1 MKSQIGWRGL
11 ALLWAMLVC
20 MGLAQAQTVV
30 PVPAPPAAL
39 PVVGEVVFARGVGF
53 AQMPGQTP
61 RTLGVGLPL
70 QQGDRLTTAVG
81 ASAIVKLT
89 DGTRMT
95 LRPQSDMVLQQV
107 RYTPDAPDNNLLL
120 ELLRGGFRA
129 ITGLIAKGNDRAALV
144 KTPTATIGI
153 RGTDFDARLC
163 GTDCFEE
170 TRTAK
175 EAPRAASLRAS
186 AKVVVADGELTATS
200 DAGDKRK
207 LVHGGSIYPGD
218 VLETGPRTKVVLAF
232 RDESKI
238 TLGAATT
245 FKVDDFVFDQ
255 QNPSDGRFLVSL
267 LKGTVRAL
275 TGLIGKA
282 QPRNVAFK
290 TPTATIGIRGT
301 GIDLSCESA
310 GCQFFTWLGTMT
322 VTPEGQTAL
331 QVLQAGQ
338 GLFVSPT
345 GMRPIDALPLPGL
358 DRPDQVPVDVG
369 PLFSSSAVDETAQ
382 GLYVFVR
389 DGHIQITTPSGGVV
403 HLGRGEVGLAD
414 NEGRVLRPLQM
425 PLFMDLDPT
434 PLPNNAN
441 PLLTTVLEEAGVRTQ
456 NQCRR

>member
-1 MKSQIGWRGL
+1 MKSQMGWRTVAGL
-11 ALLWAMLVC
+11 WSVLVC
-20 MGLAQAQTVV
+20 LGVAQAQTSV
-30 PVPAPPAAL
+30 PGSAVNPPAL
-39 PVVGEVVFARGVGF
+39 VVGEVVFSRGVGF
-53 AQMPGQTP
+53 AQTPGQTP
-61 RTLGVGLPL
+61 RTLGVGLHL
-70 QQGDRLTTAVG
+70 QQGDRLTTAAG

-95 LRPQSDMVLQQV
+95 LRPQSDMVLEQV
-107 RYTPDAPDNNLLL
+107 RYTPNAPDNNLLL
-120 ELLRGGFRA
+120 ELLQGGFRA
-129 ITGLIAKGNDRAALV
+129 ITGLISKGSDRAALV

-170 TRTAK
+170 TRAVK
-175 EAPRAASLRAS
+175 DAPRAASLRAS

-218 VLETGPRTKVVLAF
+218 MLETGPRTKVVLAF

-255 QNPSDGRFLVSL
+255 QSPSDGRFLVSL

-331 QVLQAGQ
+331 QILQAGQ

-345 GMRPIDALPLPGL
+345 GMTPINALPLPGL

-369 PLFSSSAVDETAQ
+369 PLFSATAVDETVQ

-389 DGHIQITTPSGGVV
+389 DGHIQITTPSGGLV

-414 NEGRVLRPLQM
+414 NAGRVLRPLQM
-425 PLFMDLDPT
+425 PQFLDLDPT

>member
-1 MKSQIGWRGL
+1 MKSKMGWR
-11 ALLWAMLVC
+11 LWVGFWSMLVC
-20 MGLAQAQTVV
+20 VGMAQAQTGVSV
-30 PVPAPPAAL
+30 SQTNSPA

-61 RTLGVGLPL
+61 RTLGVGLNL

-81 ASAIVKLT
+81 ASAIVKLA

-129 ITGLIAKGNDRAALV
+129 ITGLIAKDNDRAALV

-170 TRTAK
+170 IRTAK

-186 AKVVVADGELTATS
+186 AKVVLVDGVLTATS
-200 DAGDKRK
+200 DAGDQRK

-245 FKVDDFVFDQ
+245 FKVNDFVFDS

-345 GMRPIDALPLPGL
+345 GMSPINELPLPGL

-369 PLFSSSAVDETAQ
+369 PLFSSSAVDDTAQ

-389 DGHIQITTPSGGVV
+389 DGHIQITTATGDVM

-414 NEGRVLRPLQM
+414 NEGRALRPLQV

-434 PLPNNAN
+434 PQPNNSN